1 MAIVAGWHAHR
12 LQCADGQQYLRA
24 PFRAIMPSSFRLPS
38 ARSGDTVPARQMIG
52 CEEGKSLTCPPAMP
66 RHCPPRR
73 QRPPTRPCR
82 HSTSRTIFLITAAHF
97 FHDMYPSFLA
107 PLIPLLTH
115 KFGLSLFLAGFLQP
129 RATPLLALPARVGYY
144 ADRTSVR
151 LFLVIT
157 PITTAL
163 VTCSLGIAPNAL
175 VVVSPAARQRRFECA
190 VPCARHRHRSPRRRA
205 GDPAW
210 GCRSS

>member
-1 MAIVAGWHAHR
+1 MSTGEAATLPTA
-12 LQCADGQQYLRA
+12 
-24 PFRAIMPSSFRLPS
+24 PS
-38 ARSGDTVPARQMIG
+38 APATTQNAVPTFNKRTV
-52 CEEGKSLTCPPAMP
+52 
-66 RHCPPRR
+66 
-73 QRPPTRPCR
+73 
-82 HSTSRTIFLITAAHF
+82 FLITAAHF

-129 RATPLLALPARVGYY
+129 AQRLGSLSQPVIGYY

-175 VVVSPAARQRRFECA
+175 VVVLLLLAS
-190 VPCARHRHRSPRRRA
+190 
-205 GDPAW
+205 GI
-210 GCRSS
+210 SSAMFHA